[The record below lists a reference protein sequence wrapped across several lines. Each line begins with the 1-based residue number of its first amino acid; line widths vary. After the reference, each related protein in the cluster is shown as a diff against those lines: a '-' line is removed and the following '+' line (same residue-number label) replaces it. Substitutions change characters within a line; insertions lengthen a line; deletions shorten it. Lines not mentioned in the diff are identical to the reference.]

1 MRHPA
6 QGIRHTTSVAKQS
19 VESDCIR
26 SNSFFFWLYF
36 FRVFYVNV
44 FSAQPALQRAAPHSW
59 ASSPQRLSQCPRRQT
74 RQVRSTRSNLASHIL
89 ATIP

>member
-6 QGIRHTTSVAKQS
+6 QDIRHKTSVAKQS
-19 VESDCIR
+19 VESYCIR
-26 SNSFFFWLYF
+26 STSFFFWLYF

-59 ASSPQRLSQCPRRQT
+59 ASSPQRLFP
-74 RQVRSTRSNLASHIL
+74 VSTVPDSAGAFHQEKFS
-89 ATIP
+89 